1 MVRDARRR
9 IFTEKRPG
17 GARWALRLL
26 GIALAVAFVALLAYG
41 LTTKAADTSVDDAL
55 NRGQAAPAPGFELA
69 RLEDGQAGRLA
80 PRWRRAAADGHVD
93 LRELRG
99 TPVVLNFWASW
110 CPPCRAEAPV
120 LERGWRDARRQGVL
134 FVGLDQQDATED
146 ARDFLRQFSITFPQ
160 VREPGKE
167 VAQAWG
173 VTGIPETFFISP
185 NGDVVG
191 HVVGAI
197 SSDELK
203 AGVAAASRGRPVGV
217 RYGGERRPTR

>member
-1 MVRDARRR
+1 M
-9 IFTEKRPG
+9 
-17 GARWALRLL
+17 RLL

-55 NRGQAAPAPGFELA
+55 NRGLAVPAPGFELA
-69 RLEDGQAGRLA
+69 RLADGRAGRLA
-80 PRWRRAAADGHVD
+80 PRWRRAAADGRVD

-120 LERGWRDARRQGVL
+120 LERGWRDVRSQGVL

-160 VREPGKE
+160 VRDPGKE
-167 VAQAWG
+167 VAQTWG
-173 VTGIPETFFISP
+173 VTGIPETFFITRD
-185 NGDVVG
+185 GDVVG

-197 SSDELK
+197 SSQQLK
-203 AGVAAASRGRPVGV
+203 AGVAAASSGRPAGV
-217 RYGGERRPTR
+217 RDGGDRRPTR